1 MLNTYIF
8 FTRTVSAKYPLS
20 EIENALKKQYEHP
33 TLTERLATLKKL
45 KVNLLNNTE
54 NPWFEEMTA
63 IEITEQEIQIISEFL
78 KFQKADKAKKMK
90 EYKKSG
96 RGSFMMPHCYQ
107 VVLPHTFH

>member
-1 MLNTYIF
+1 MLNTYII
-8 FTRTVSAKYPLS
+8 FTKTVTAKYPLH
-20 EIENALKKQYEHP
+20 EIESALKKQYEHP
-33 TLTERLATLKKL
+33 MLTERLANLKKL
-45 KVNLLNNTE
+45 RVNLSKNTE

-78 KFQKADKAKKMK
+78 KFQKAERARKMK

-96 RGSFMMPHCYQ
+96 RGSFMMPHCYS